1 MMSLF
6 DGIAI
11 SAGATV
17 GALTFANLYDHMLD
31 EIGRHTKKALRRIHK
46 LTAAE
51 IERLNALRDQS
62 IASLESMPLGSLTA
76 A

>member
-1 MMSLF
+1 MREQMRHL
-6 DGIAI
+6 AYV
-11 SAGATV
+11 A
-17 GALTFANLYDHMLD
+17 
-31 EIGRHTKKALRRIHK
+31 GRHTKKALRRIHK